1 MRETMTDKCGVF
13 AGWNCCL
20 LSPQSTEPD
29 GGSDRCLYSIQQ
41 PRPWG
46 ARWFVAVRRHKDA
59 DAHAVHSREAHVAAM
74 ATITLACVSDCSG
87 HGSCY
92 NGTCVCEAGYTGV
105 DCGELQEVL
114 VQVSVSLNSVSLNTV
129 RDVSSL
135 RRNFRTGCETVSLS
149 RATASS

>member
-114 VQVSVSLNSVSLNTV
+114 VQVSVSPVCLLI
-129 RDVSSL
+129 L
-135 RRNFRTGCETVSLS
+135 RAMFHLSAETFEPG
-149 RATASS
+149 AKQ

>member
-1 MRETMTDKCGVF
+1 MTLLQ
-13 AGWNCCL
+13 L
-20 LSPQSTEPD
+20 LSLPHRRFTALISLANLQLWCSRGTVYVPPQSTEPD

-46 ARWFVAVRRHKDA
+46 ARWFVAVRRHKAA

-114 VQVSVSLNSVSLNTV
+114 VQVRVSIP
-129 RDVSSL
+129 L
-135 RRNFRTGCETVSLS
+135 RQISQPSAKHGMG
-149 RATASS
+149 